1 MASRMDVDSPNLNPR
16 KRLSGL
22 LLPGSS
28 PTKAQDPR
36 LAGAVRQSVD
46 SQSSTAQQ
54 AHLNLPATPALIQKS
69 PVKSLPQVSPLSIPN
84 SAAGPTS
91 IESPSAPIRQGAL
104 SISDLVNSLIKVNKC
119 EEEKE
124 KLQNEIVSITKNL
137 QRAKQSQQFPS
148 VIALFQQQL
157 DAAKNELA
165 IHVKS
170 IMQHRLLSNQAQDNF
185 NSTLLQYKPQSQ
197 LEKISERVGNLES
210 TIKEMRE
217 GLGPTSSGDNPM
229 KGNAEFDRVQTDMRS
244 QGQDIDE
251 LKRNLDKVQHSLEN
265 PNGLDEV
272 MGYMNRIANSVSHQ
286 MKRNGQFTNKISELE
301 DEVKAA
307 DKKFDDK
314 ISTVEKMVDTV
325 EEELRNS
332 NQKLETNISDLG
344 GKLKTANEHAEGKL
358 RDIESNLR
366 SLNNKRHDLNNSAS
380 TQISQIETD
389 LETQRQETTAQITA
403 QEDHL
408 ASLRTQQQN
417 IDNGGG
423 PSSETTPTPH
433 SGVLTRMVSL
443 ERRVQEYTT
452 FLNKI
457 KDLHH
462 EVDVARLDELSALRR
477 NQESSQKSLE
487 TKQHEI
493 LRKVQDLTANSK
505 EMNTNQKIFAV
516 GLHQLRTSLPESLQ
530 RLQNDLKNG
539 LDAFETRLTPVSD
552 LPRAVTKCESKIESL
567 SRGIRSLET
576 RWSNITTGDLVN
588 SMAHAMQQMYP
599 SVDKLSH
606 QLTAYQTEI
615 DGRISALQ
623 RDTETFKAD
632 TNRFKADTGNAQA
645 CAARSQAAHVSS
657 EQLQTL
663 TRLPTL
669 LQEVKGL
676 SDKIAPIEKA
686 IKEHSDEFQ
695 RNLHQWSDLSNR
707 ISAQDDTIGGMDQT
721 ASEQSA
727 QFDNINQSIRK
738 IDPFIGKIDA
748 HFSALESVQKA
759 IAELRKAAEER
770 DATTKNGLGNISMR
784 LESLEGRNKT
794 EDEVLNE
801 LRKQMKDLEAR
812 STAEKADLG
821 VLRTKLK
828 ELEGH
833 NATEENDFGKLREKV
848 KALEEREPPVSLEK
862 FTEQGDEVKMYIKR
876 LRKAEDTFKA
886 LAGGAKISDILD
898 RPMEE
903 RIDGQE
909 TPQSQPNGRAFI
921 PRLTT
926 TPKTVPMG
934 PALGSYQ
941 PVQVNGKGPA
951 ENCPPSGSK
960 SNHTA
965 MQARQRSQTP
975 SGPSSGHPSP
985 YSGKSAEPRQ
995 VQHLKGKRRVSSVID
1010 SDDER
1015 NTTECS
1021 SVIDYSP
1028 APSSSGPSYF
1038 ASGSNRKDKKRAK
1051 KRAEQ
1056 AEDLFYSSSRP
1067 GKKRKR
1073 NKQDE

>member
-1 MASRMDVDSPNLNPR
+1 MDVDSPNLNPR

-69 PVKSLPQVSPLSIPN
+69 PAKSLPQVSPLSIPN

-124 KLQNEIVSITKNL
+124 RLQNEIGSITKNL

-185 NSTLLQYKPQSQ
+185 HSTLSQYKPQPQ
-197 LEKISERVGNLES
+197 LEKIPERIGNLES

-251 LKRNLDKVQHSLEN
+251 LKRKLDKVQHSLEN

-403 QEDHL
+403 QEDLL

-417 IDNGGG
+417 LDNGGG
-423 PSSETTPTPH
+423 LSSEAPPTPH

-452 FLNKI
+452 LLNKI

-477 NQESSQKSLE
+477 NQESSQESME
-487 TKQHEI
+487 TKQDDT
-493 LRKVQDLTANSK
+493 LRKVQDLTATSK
-505 EMNTNQKIFAV
+505 EMTTNQNTLAA
-516 GLHQLRTSLPESLQ
+516 GLHQLRTSLSGSLQ
-530 RLQNDLKNG
+530 RLQNHLQNDIKNG
-539 LDAFETRLTPVSD
+539 LDGFETRLTPVSD
-552 LPRAVTKCESKIESL
+552 LPRAVTKCESRIESL

-599 SVDKLSH
+599 SVDKLSQ

-632 TNRFKADTGNAQA
+632 TNRFKADTENAQA

-663 TRLPTL
+663 TQLPTL

-676 SDKIAPIEKA
+676 SDKIAPIEKE

-707 ISAQDDTIGGMDQT
+707 ISAQDDAIGGMDQT

-727 QFDNINQSIRK
+727 QFDNINESIRK
-738 IDPFIGKIDA
+738 IDPFIGRIDA
-748 HFSALESVQKA
+748 HFSTLESVQKA
-759 IAELRKAAEER
+759 VAELTKAAEER
-770 DATTKNGLGNISMR
+770 DATTQNGLGNISMR

-801 LRKQMKDLEAR
+801 LRKQLKDLEAL

-821 VLRTKLK
+821 ALRTKLK

-909 TPQSQPNGRAFI
+909 TPQSQPNGRVFI

-951 ENCPPSGSK
+951 ENCTPSGSK

-995 VQHLKGKRRVSSVID
+995 VLHLKGKRRVSSVID

-1015 NTTECS
+1015 NTTESS

-1073 NKQDE
+1073 NKQNE